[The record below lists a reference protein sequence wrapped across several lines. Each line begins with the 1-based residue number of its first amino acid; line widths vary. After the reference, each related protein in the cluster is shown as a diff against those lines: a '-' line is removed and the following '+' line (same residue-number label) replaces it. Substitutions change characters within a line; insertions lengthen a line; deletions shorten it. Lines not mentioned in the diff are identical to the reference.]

1 MGKVGR
7 PLDEGCNH
15 FRIFYLMMD
24 WIILSKCPALRIAGP
39 FVLCD
44 VVLPCGIV
52 HFLRLLCQEL
62 AQNCCHFLHSLF
74 LCRICAIFFVLVY
87 APCTRT
93 APVFFDCPASF
104 VQLVKF
110 NPPNLCSSS
119 CGFLRR
125 PHVWTILFFTFLPGF
140 WIILYRPASNIQ
152 APPAAFPQNS
162 PLRFAHKTQ
171 GAGIFL
177 ISSV

>member
-7 PLDEGCNH
+7 ALDEGCNH

-44 VVLPCGIV
+44 VILPCGIV

-74 LCRICAIFFVLVY
+74 LCRICAIFLFW
-87 APCTRT
+87 
-93 APVFFDCPASF
+93 FMHPA
-104 VQLVKF
+104 QE
-110 NPPNLCSSS
+110 PPRYFLTVPLLLCSSS

-177 ISSV
+177 ISGV

>member
-7 PLDEGCNH
+7 ALDEGCNH

-44 VVLPCGIV
+44 VILPCGIV

-74 LCRICAIFFVLVY
+74 LCRICAIFLFWFM
-87 APCTRT
+87 
-93 APVFFDCPASF
+93 PVFFDCPASF

-110 NPPNLCSSS
+110 NPTYLCSSS
-119 CGFLRR
+119 CGFYAVPTFGLFCFSLFCPVFGLSCTGQPQTYRLR
-125 PHVWTILFFTFLPGF
+125 LP
-140 WIILYRPASNIQ
+140 PS
-152 APPAAFPQNS
+152 
-162 PLRFAHKTQ
+162 HKTAPCVSLTKRR
-171 GAGIFL
+171 GLVFFC
-177 ISSV
+177 

>member
-1 MGKVGR
+1 MPCSPDSR
-7 PLDEGCNH
+7 ALCSLRCNSTMRNCP
-15 FRIFYLMMD
+15 FSQ
-24 WIILSKCPALRIAGP
+24 IIMPGIGTKLLSFSSQP
-39 FVLCD
+39 V
-44 VVLPCGIV
+44 
-52 HFLRLLCQEL
+52 
-62 AQNCCHFLHSLF
+62 SLSNM
-74 LCRICAIFFVLVY
+74 CNFFVLVY

-110 NPPNLCSSS
+110 NLPNLCSSS

-177 ISSV
+177 ISGV